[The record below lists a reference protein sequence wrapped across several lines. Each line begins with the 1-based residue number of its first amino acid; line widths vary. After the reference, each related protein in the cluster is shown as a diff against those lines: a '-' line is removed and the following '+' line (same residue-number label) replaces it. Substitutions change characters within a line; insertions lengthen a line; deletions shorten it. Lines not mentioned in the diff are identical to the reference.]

1 MVARR
6 RLAARLLAV
15 AVLTFAATSS
25 RALTIATAT
34 ARAGT
39 VEMTSCSG
47 FGDSGADT
55 DVDGPVWNGVDS
67 THLSTSNHCPQG
79 GSFQILPSGT
89 AKNGENVQWH
99 TVTPPAIEIV
109 HAVTPVNEVLIDPL
123 SGDGFGASF
132 FWNGGTQAITP
143 QNNCCGGMYYGSGIN
158 RWLGPSRYFGWQVS
172 CNINSCGAPFQAL
185 DVRGVDLVAVDNTLP
200 ALLALGSNNI
210 WYQSG
215 RWIRGSGWPAS
226 FQASADDGICSM
238 REIVNG
244 VSVQGPY
251 DPAPNTHSWTQCP
264 SPQTMGQTIDTTSYA
279 NGPLSLTLSASDAAS
294 PANVSSPST
303 TLQVDNTGVALS
315 LTGPSDALSTA
326 GTQYVSATA
335 TAGPSGVAAIY
346 CSVDSGVYASYS
358 GGSAQ
363 IPVSGIG
370 SHQVSC
376 YAQNNAIDTN
386 GRPASSP
393 AETFEMLI
401 RQPTASAISFSR
413 IADALRCHS
422 TTIKVHVKR
431 KPRTITRHGKK
442 VRVPGRARV
451 VKRRVRRCHAR
462 TVRRKVTVIVK
473 RHGKPVK
480 VTKVRRVALLPHVV
494 QKTIQRVGHG
504 KPTTVSGYLG
514 LANGTALGG
523 HQVEVLSAPDN
534 GLGQFTPMAS
544 VITGPDGTWTAE
556 VPSGSSRLIE
566 AAYGGDAT
574 TEPVTSAIVKLI
586 VPARIAM
593 SISPRVLPWSATV
606 TIRGQLQGG
615 YVPPDGV
622 ALRLLVRYPGS
633 RRGSPLL
640 ALRTNARGA
649 FRIKWSFYSGRGVAT
664 YPLWIAT
671 TATESDY
678 PFAASAARRI
688 SVTFGRPT
696 PAHHRRHR
704 RHKASR
710 HKHRT
715 KAHRHKRHAKHRRKR

>member
-1 MVARR
+1 
-6 RLAARLLAV
+6 
-15 AVLTFAATSS
+15 
-25 RALTIATAT
+25 
-34 ARAGT
+34 
-39 VEMTSCSG
+39 
-47 FGDSGADT
+47 
-55 DVDGPVWNGVDS
+55 
-67 THLSTSNHCPQG
+67 
-79 GSFQILPSGT
+79 
-89 AKNGENVQWH
+89 
-99 TVTPPAIEIV
+99 
-109 HAVTPVNEVLIDPL
+109 
-123 SGDGFGASF
+123 
-132 FWNGGTQAITP
+132 
-143 QNNCCGGMYYGSGIN
+143 
-158 RWLGPSRYFGWQVS
+158 
-172 CNINSCGAPFQAL
+172 
-185 DVRGVDLVAVDNTLP
+185 
-200 ALLALGSNNI
+200 
-210 WYQSG
+210 
-215 RWIRGSGWPAS
+215 
-226 FQASADDGICSM
+226 M
-238 REIVNG
+238 REIING

-264 SPQTMGQTIDTTSYA
+264 SPQTMGQTIDTTQYG
-279 NGPLSLTLSASDAAS
+279 NGALSLVLSASDAAS

-315 LTGPSDALSTA
+315 LTGPWDALSTA

-346 CSVDSGVYASYS
+346 CSVDSGSYASYS
-358 GGSAQ
+358 GASAQ

-442 VRVPGRARV
+442 VRVPGRTRV

-480 VTKVRRVALLPHVV
+480 V
-494 QKTIQRVGHG
+494 
-504 KPTTVSGYLG
+504 SGYLE

-544 VITGPDGTWTAE
+544 VITGPNGTWTAK
-556 VPSGSSRLIE
+556 VPPGPSRLIE

-574 TEPVTSAIVKLI
+574 TEPMTSAIVKLI

-593 SISPRVLPWSATV
+593 SISPRVLPWSATS

-678 PFAASAARRI
+678 PFAASAGRRI

-696 PAHHRRHR
+696 PAHRHRRHR
-704 RHKASR
+704 RHKGAR